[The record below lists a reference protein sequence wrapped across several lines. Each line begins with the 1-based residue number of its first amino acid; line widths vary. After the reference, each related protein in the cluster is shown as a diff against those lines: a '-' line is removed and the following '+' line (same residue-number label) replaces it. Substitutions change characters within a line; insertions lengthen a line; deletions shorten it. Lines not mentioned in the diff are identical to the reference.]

1 MRSRGGHFAV
11 STLTTEQTLIGSGV
25 AITATALGIRWRM
38 AKLGEDGIARGDGR
52 RAGIVEKARKT
63 LLAAAQQSCAGPPRS
78 RAFERAKERSLA
90 IVVVAVAVT
99 IGTVSVAVL
108 PVVRRLGRCVA
119 GTS

>member
-25 AITATALGIRWRM
+25 ATASTALGIRRRM

-90 IVVVAVAVT
+90 IVVVVAVA
-99 IGTVSVAVL
+99 IGTISVAVL
-108 PVVRRLGRCVA
+108 PGVRRLGRCVA

>member
-1 MRSRGGHFAV
+1 MRSRDGHFAV
-11 STLTTEQTLIGSGV
+11 RTLTTEQTLIGSGV
-25 AITATALGIRWRM
+25 TTTATALCIRRRM

-90 IVVVAVAVT
+90 IVAVAVT